1 MGTQAAMRVLVVDD
15 EHLIADTLALILNLK
30 GFETRAVYSG
40 RQAIEAAKSMEP
52 HLVLSDVMM
61 KGMGGIEASI
71 QISRLL
77 PGCRIVL
84 FSGHAST
91 ADLLE
96 KARASGHN
104 WDVWQKP
111 LHPSTLVDRL
121 NRIRAE
127 LHENGAFPR

>member
-1 MGTQAAMRVLVVDD
+1 MRVLVVDD

-40 RQAIEAAKSMEP
+40 EQAIETARSMEP

-61 KGMGGIEASI
+61 RGMGGIEAAI
-71 QISRLL
+71 EISRLL
-77 PGCRIVL
+77 PRCRIVL

-91 ADLLE
+91 ADLL
-96 KARASGHN
+96 KRAREIGRG

-111 LHPSTLVDRL
+111 LHPTTLVERL
-121 NRIRAE
+121 NSIRAKLDE
-127 LHENGAFPR
+127 DGAFPA

>member
-1 MGTQAAMRVLVVDD
+1 MRVLVVDD

-40 RQAIEAAKSMEP
+40 QQAIETAKLMEP

-61 KGMGGIEASI
+61 REMGGIEASI
-71 QISRLL
+71 EISRLL

-84 FSGHAST
+84 FSGHSSPV
-91 ADLLE
+91 DLLE
-96 KARASGHN
+96 KARASGHS

-111 LHPSTLVDRL
+111 LHPTTLVERL

-127 LHENGAFPR
+127 LGEIEA